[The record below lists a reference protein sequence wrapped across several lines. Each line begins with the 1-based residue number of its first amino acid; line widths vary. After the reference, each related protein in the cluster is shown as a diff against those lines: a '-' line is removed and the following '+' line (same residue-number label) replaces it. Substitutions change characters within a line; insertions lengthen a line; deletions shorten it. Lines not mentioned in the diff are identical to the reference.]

1 MRMPESRLSIV
12 FFPWFTFSGNSNM
25 TYYMSSVK
33 FLLLAEKAVY
43 GIIIFD
49 LLGLLGKFQLF
60 DHAAHLAGSGFGLY
74 VFCVTTRNMVSW
86 INYLFS
92 FYALYGEQWY
102 RAYFQPAVISLY
114 YRLTGNG
121 TKTNRVKDKK
131 KRWIFELWFNKYI
144 VNCYAFLSV
153 WFFLAIN
160 YLFVGI
166 F

>member
-12 FFPWFTFSGNSNM
+12 FLPWFTFSGNSNM

-74 VFCVTTRNMVSW
+74 VFCVTARNMVGEL
-86 INYLFS
+86 IIYLASMHFM
-92 FYALYGEQWY
+92 AN
-102 RAYFQPAVISLY
+102 
-114 YRLTGNG
+114 NG
-121 TKTNRVKDKK
+121 TAHT
-131 KRWIFELWFNKYI
+131 FNQQ
-144 VNCYAFLSV
+144 
-153 WFFLAIN
+153 
-160 YLFVGI
+160 
-166 F
+166 